1 METILRLD
9 HVKKTFYKDNVPQVA
24 VDIESL
30 AVKRGSCLG
39 IVGESGCGK
48 STTAKLMTRL
58 LDADEGTIWFDG
70 ADITK
75 ARGRACRQ
83 IYRKMQMVFQTPQD
97 SFDPRRTIGDG
108 ILEGMCNAGMKRKQ
122 ATERLP
128 ELLAMVE
135 LPEEIATR
143 YPGQVSGGQCQRAAI
158 ARALAVDPKL
168 LICDEATSALD
179 VTVQLQI
186 IRLLQ
191 RLGNEQ
197 DLSLIVIC
205 HDLALVQELCDE
217 VAVMQDGRIVEW
229 GTTEEVINNPKQEY
243 TKQLIEAV

>member
-1 METILRLD
+1 METILKLD
-9 HVKKTFYKDNVPQVA
+9 HVKKTFYKDSVPQVA
-24 VDIESL
+24 VDIENL
-30 AVKRGSCLG
+30 EVKRGSCLG

-58 LDADEGTIWFDG
+58 LDADEGTIWFNG

-75 ARGRACRQ
+75 VRGRACRK
-83 IYRKMQMVFQTPQD
+83 IYRNIQMVFQTPQD
-97 SFDPRRTIGDG
+97 SFDPRRTLGDG
-108 ILEGMCNAGMKRKQ
+108 ILEGMCNAGMTWKQ
-122 ATERLP
+122 AGKKLP

-135 LPEEIATR
+135 LQEDIAKR

-158 ARALAVDPKL
+158 ARALAVEPKL

-191 RLGNEQ
+191 HLRSKQ

-217 VAVMQDGRIVEW
+217 VVVMQEGRIIEH
-229 GTTEEVINNPKQEY
+229 GMTEEVINNPKQEY